1 MYTRST
7 SGEGETSV
15 AMPGSDF
22 DHGIATYIAFSSAK
36 SSRPTAYP
44 YPCKRDGALRTT
56 TLLVHRQPNAAGVN
70 LNGGSTALTE
80 LCPALALVF
89 SATDELPCC
98 QCRVAALS
106 NPGSL
111 TPLAMRDCGDSLV
124 VCRRPRRCQRMGH
137 TSEW

>member
-1 MYTRST
+1 
-7 SGEGETSV
+7 
-15 AMPGSDF
+15 MPGSDF
-22 DHGIATYIAFSSAK
+22 DHGIATYVAFSSAE
-36 SSRPTAYP
+36 SSRPTAYTH
-44 YPCKRDGALRTT
+44 GALRT
-56 TLLVHRQPNAAGVN
+56 TLLVHRQPNAAGV
-70 LNGGSTALTE
+70 NGGSTALTE

-111 TPLAMRDCGDSLV
+111 TRLAMRDCGDSLV
-124 VCRRPRRCQRMGH
+124 VCRRPRRCQRMGY